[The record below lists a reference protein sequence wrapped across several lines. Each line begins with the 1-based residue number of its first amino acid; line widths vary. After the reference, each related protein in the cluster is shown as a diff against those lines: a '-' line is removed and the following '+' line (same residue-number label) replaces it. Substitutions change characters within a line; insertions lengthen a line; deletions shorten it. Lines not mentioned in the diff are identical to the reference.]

1 MVLNELLTGQATLE
15 SPREASPYREPS
27 VPQQTQ
33 RCLGCNQSFSTP
45 VTADVARYCPT
56 CTLAGLEAQT
66 ASTRAT
72 VRALE
77 EQERKARARFRIL
90 KWGALTALGVSI
102 VVVRVAIR
110 KEERESAAQ
119 AAGYSSYAAYER
131 ERDAVYPTDAF
142 SDKVH
147 DLTAQMCSCADLRCA
162 RDVRA
167 ALDQH
172 VSRNAA
178 TDDMAERS
186 AAADMDKLFACQA
199 KLEAR

>member
-1 MVLNELLTGQATLE
+1 VLNELLTGQASLE
-15 SPREASPYREPS
+15 PPREASPYREPS
-27 VPQQTQ
+27 VPQRTQ

-45 VTADVARYCPT
+45 VTPDVARHCPT
-56 CTLAGLEAQT
+56 CTLAGLEAQP
-66 ASTRAT
+66 ASARAT
-72 VRALE
+72 VRAFE

-90 KWGALTALGVSI
+90 KWGAFTALGVS
-102 VVVRVAIR
+102 VAFVRVAIR

-119 AAGYSSYAAYER
+119 AAGYSSYAEYEH
-131 ERDAVYPTDAF
+131 ERDAVYPTDEF

-147 DLTAQMCSCADLRCA
+147 DLTQQMCSCEDLKCA

-172 VSRNAA
+172 VSRNSA
-178 TDDMAERS
+178 TDEMAEKS

>member
-1 MVLNELLTGQATLE
+1 VLNELLTGQASLE
-15 SPREASPYREPS
+15 PPREASPYREPS

-33 RCLGCNQSFSTP
+33 RCLGCKESFSTP

-56 CTLAGLEAQT
+56 CTVAGLEAQT

-90 KWGALTALGVSI
+90 KWGALIALGVAV

-119 AAGYSSYAAYER
+119 AAGYSSYAEYER
-131 ERDAVYPTDAF
+131 DRDVLYPTDEF

-147 DLTAQMCSCADLRCA
+147 DLTRQMCSCEDLKCA

-167 ALDQH
+167 VLDEH
-172 VSRNAA
+172 VSRNSPTDTMAA
-178 TDDMAERS
+178 RS
-186 AAADMDKLFACQA
+186 AAADMDELFACQA